1 MQPMNVPTLKQT
13 FAEAKEIERLQ
24 AEEQHAIECG
34 FHDDWV
40 EAQRQINLYI

>member
-1 MQPMNVPTLKQT
+1 MNVPTLKQV

-24 AEEQHAIECG
+24 AEEQNAIECG

-40 EAQRQINLYI
+40 DAQRQINLYL